1 MRHIRTVAQLLLTL
15 LIPSVFAAA
24 QAKDMSND
32 ERKQV
37 DSMVEQ
43 VSSDLT
49 KHYYDR
55 DLHGVDWRARVGQ
68 VREQIKQEKS
78 LNMAMAHVAAALDSL
93 NDSHTFLI
101 PPNRPYILDRGW
113 TAQMVGD
120 RCFVTRVR
128 PTATAESQ
136 GIKPGDQLLAINGY
150 RIGRDNLWKIQYA
163 FNTLRPLPQLTLT
176 LRDPQGA
183 ERKVVVDATFRDRAH
198 MKELDMNT
206 IQNMSLDEE
215 DWFEEQRI
223 RTEEYGGDLMI
234 VRIPSFSFDKE
245 QADKLIA
252 KARNHKA
259 LILDLRQ
266 NHGGSVESLKFLVGG
281 LFDHD
286 VKICDRVGR
295 DSTKSMVAKSDH
307 HPFEGKLYVLI
318 DSESASASEL
328 LARVVQLEKRG
339 VVIGDRSSGSVM
351 EARRYS
357 YAAGYDMVIFYAASI
372 TDANL
377 IMADGQSLEHV
388 GVAPDEVSIATGV
401 DLAAGRDPVLAHAAE
416 ITGVKISPEDAG
428 KLFPYQRLKYK

>member
-15 LIPSVFAAA
+15 LVPSVFAAS

-55 DLHGVDWRARVGQ
+55 NLHGVDWRARVEL

-93 NDSHTFLI
+93 NDSHTYLI
-101 PPNRPYILDRGW
+101 PPRRPYILDRGW
-113 TAQMVGD
+113 TAQMIGD
-120 RCFVTRVR
+120 KCFVTRVR
-128 PTATAESQ
+128 PNAPAESTSVR
-136 GIKPGDQLLAINGY
+136 PGDQLLAINGY
-150 RIGRDNLWKIQYA
+150 RIGRDNLRKIEYA

-183 ERKVVVDATFRDRAH
+183 ERKALVDATFRERIH
-198 MKELDMNT
+198 MQELDMNT
-206 IQNMSLDEE
+206 IQNMSLDQEN
-215 DWFEEQRI
+215 WFEEQRI
-223 RTEEYGGDLMI
+223 RTVEYGGDLMI
-234 VRIPSFSFDKE
+234 VKLPSFIFDRDE
-245 QADKLIA
+245 AEKLIA
-252 KARNHKA
+252 MARNHKA

-295 DSTKSMVAKSDH
+295 DSTKSMVAKSNH

-318 DSESASASEL
+318 DSDSASASEL
-328 LARVVQLEKRG
+328 LARVVQLEKRA

-351 EARRYS
+351 EARQYS
-357 YAAGYDMVIFYAASI
+357 YAAGYDMVIFYGVSI

-388 GVAPDEVSIATGV
+388 GVVPDQISIATAV
-401 DLAAGRDPVLAHAAE
+401 DLAGGRDPVLARAAE
-416 ITGVKISPEDAG
+416 MTGIRVSPEDAG
-428 KLFPYQRLKYK
+428 KLFPYQWLKYK